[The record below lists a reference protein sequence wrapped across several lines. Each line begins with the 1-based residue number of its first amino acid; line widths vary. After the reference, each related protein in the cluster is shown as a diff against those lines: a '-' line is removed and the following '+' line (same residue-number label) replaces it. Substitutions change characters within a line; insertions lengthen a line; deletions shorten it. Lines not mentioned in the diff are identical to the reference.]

1 MGKKIMRKGYGG
13 SKKIH
18 SSVARSTVVA
28 VRATRSALDKM
39 AGIHRAWKAGQ
50 NPWLT
55 VDNSTNDPKNN
66 KPFIR
71 VRANDY
77 WGKPGQ
83 GYSMGKQPEGA
94 SA

>member
-13 SKKIH
+13 SKKVH

-28 VRATRSALDKM
+28 ARAARSPADRLL
-39 AGIHRAWKAGQ
+39 GIQKAWKAGL

-71 VRANDY
+71 VRTNDY
-77 WGKPGQ
+77 WGKPST

-94 SA
+94 AA

>member
-18 SSVARSTVVA
+18 STVARSTVVA
-28 VRATRSALDKM
+28 ANAARSAADKL
-39 AGIHRAWKAGQ
+39 AGIQKAWKAGK

-55 VDNSTNDPKNN
+55 VDNRTNDPKNN

-71 VRANDY
+71 VKADDY
-77 WGKPGQ
+77 WGKPSS
-83 GYSMGKQPEGA
+83 GYSMGKQAEA